1 MNMYID
7 IINIIKQYLNMY
19 IDIINIIKHIN
30 VPNPLRQGLSCFNS
44 LGADLAAAGDR
55 LVLAVLCG
63 EWLDKGPTEK
73 SSNDWDMWETE
84 TILKDIS

>member
-1 MNMYID
+1 MNMYIE

-55 LVLAVLCG
+55 LVLAVLVRRVTRQRS
-63 EWLDKGPTEK
+63 D
-73 SSNDWDMWETE
+73 
-84 TILKDIS
+84 